1 MPEELP
7 PIWADKADD
16 EIEPEFKPDYLYTSM
31 EPVKQQLR
39 DGVKTFGVPAA
50 SLSWG
55 IDGIMKSSLLPG
67 SEGERQTAKLLDAL
81 AKKTPGMFVFHSLSW
96 PESSGDTDHI
106 MVWKD
111 MVVVIDTKRWKGSRK
126 YTVTAKGGILRGTV
140 AFKEGRVKIGY
151 ALYAWRKRIP
161 NAPKVMG
168 IVTIAQEK
176 IFVVRDKNW
185 FKAPFRLVEFEK
197 LEEQL
202 KYMMDN
208 HKPKVDKTQ
217 ASTLLYLAKLLV
229 KPRDIMGEI
238 INQEALL

>member
-1 MPEELP
+1 MPEELRP
-7 PIWADKADD
+7 LWEEKDSSEP
-16 EIEPEFKPDYLYTSM
+16 EPEFKPDYLYPNM
-31 EPVKQQLR
+31 DEVKAQLR
-39 DGVKTFGVPAA
+39 DGVKSFGVPAA

-67 SEGERQTAKLLDAL
+67 SEGERQTAKLLDRMA
-81 AKKTPGMFVFHSLSW
+81 AQTPGMFVFHSLSW

-111 MVVVIDTKRWKGSRK
+111 MVIVIDTKRWKGSRK

-151 ALYAWRKRIP
+151 ALHAWRKRLP
-161 NAPKVMG
+161 NEPKVMG

-202 KYMMDN
+202 EYMMKN
-208 HKPKVDKTQ
+208 HKAKVDKTQ
-217 ASTLLYLAKLLV
+217 ASTLMYLAKLLV
-229 KPRDIMGEI
+229 KPRDIMEEI
-238 INQEALL
+238 INKEALL